1 MTVIVSDIFLL
12 KTLLTGLL
20 YHDMA
25 PYYRRI
31 ALKYRILISYS
42 MVGIFIKVR
51 YFTSLTQ
58 DIIQTVKSNYY

>member
-25 PYYRRI
+25 LYYRRI